1 MKTSGIAKISLE
13 MLSPEPQ
20 PCSSSV
26 LPGEH
31 RDPVW
36 LPPHWVSEYRS
47 QELYRDAHIYR
58 DLQRSIYIYRDLQ
71 LRSTEQPSFRDTTK
85 LEELETCET
94 LANDFK
100 TGQVF
105 FL

>member
-36 LPPHWVSEYRS
+36 LPPHWVSYYRS
-47 QELYRDAHIYR
+47 QKLYRDANI
-58 DLQRSIYIYRDLQ
+58 
-71 LRSTEQPSFRDTTK
+71 STEIY
-85 LEELETCET
+85 
-94 LANDFK
+94 
-100 TGQVF
+100 
-105 FL
+105 